1 MSQLIGYTNFNN
13 RGNIYDIIVEGPTGS
28 TGGITGATGISD
40 DINLSNVDNLN
51 GKVNV
56 YGIQKTSS
64 ATAPRA
70 VVGDG
75 TTGHNF
81 QYKDPYTEIDIDNH
95 VISSTQDN
103 GTYATSITVE
113 NLPYPTIDLSTKDYD
128 LDLETHVI
136 SKGGQAAIQYTTI
149 GSGLIHSWEILNG
162 EHFAR
167 EMDQGTYNHILYFN
181 NTPGVDNGHIK
192 HGPPVTTS
200 VALIGNPIHQFVT
213 GGDGN
218 LDFRGMYSPNNTI
231 AFNPTATNIEMEVN
245 IPTGQTSS
253 LRAGVDPTSNPDPI
267 TMGLLLPSGSAE
279 QNLPLT
285 ITPYGI
291 NIADPYIQDS
301 NGDYTVNSNSITVNN
316 EGDYNIS
323 FEILVLGTADQ
334 VDPMVC
340 QVLLQGQTIYNA
352 PPSIADFAL
361 AAAPIPA
368 LSSWTK
374 GWQLTASANSH
385 ITAGEELVLRFLP
398 NNPSGDI
405 CIQIISNISMHRID
419 EGTFIGATGA
429 TGATGPQGPQGPP
442 GPTGAQGPQG
452 DTGPA
457 GASSNGYLNGSYV
470 NTLSPGI
477 NVTNLGM
484 VSSGYG
490 VDVSQVINAIPIN
503 FQVTDTIRS
512 NNCIAQIN
520 DGADTALMTCSSN
533 TAQVYS
539 ADLIQINSGNANV
552 EITNLNNTVTPNV
565 LYYDTSS
572 KLVTYGAATAGP
584 TGATGATGGP
594 QFSIA
599 RILGTT
605 LATGTTGSLGSVT
618 IPANTLTASSQSF
631 RFVTYGTMAANS
643 SGGGINN
650 IAFQINGSTVGTAC
664 SLLSNISSTGSY
676 RMEVYLIAVSY
687 APAAVSYSCSIR
699 FDYEQVLPLASTTS
713 HTQSF
718 LVSGINMGTSCTFGT
733 YVTVMNPNTSISSNC
748 AKCWLE

>member
-64 ATAPRA
+64 ATAPRV

-81 QYKDPYTEIDIDNH
+81 QYVDPHTEIDIDNH

-103 GTYATSITVE
+103 GTYATFVTVE

-218 LDFRGMYSPNNTI
+218 LDFRGMKSPLGTI
-231 AFNPTATNIEMEVN
+231 VFNPTATDIEME
-245 IPTGQTSS
+245 
-253 LRAGVDPTSNPDPI
+253 
-267 TMGLLLPSGSAE
+267 
-279 QNLPLT
+279 
-285 ITPYGI
+285 
-291 NIADPYIQDS
+291 
-301 NGDYTVNSNSITVNN
+301 
-316 EGDYNIS
+316 
-323 FEILVLGTADQ
+323 
-334 VDPMVC
+334 
-340 QVLLQGQTIYNA
+340 
-352 PPSIADFAL
+352 AL
-361 AAAPIPA
+361 
-368 LSSWTK
+368 
-374 GWQLTASANSH
+374 
-385 ITAGEELVLRFLP
+385 
-398 NNPSGDI
+398 
-405 CIQIISNISMHRID
+405 
-419 EGTFIGATGA
+419 GATGA

-442 GPTGAQGPQG
+442 GPTGA
-452 DTGPA
+452 
-457 GASSNGYLNGSYV
+457 
-470 NTLSPGI
+470 
-477 NVTNLGM
+477 
-484 VSSGYG
+484 
-490 VDVSQVINAIPIN
+490 
-503 FQVTDTIRS
+503 
-512 NNCIAQIN
+512 
-520 DGADTALMTCSSN
+520 
-533 TAQVYS
+533 
-539 ADLIQINSGNANV
+539 
-552 EITNLNNTVTPNV
+552 
-565 LYYDTSS
+565 
-572 KLVTYGAATAGP
+572 
-584 TGATGATGGP
+584 TGGP
-594 QFSIA
+594 QFSVA

-631 RFVTYGTMAANS
+631 RFVTYGTMAGGA
-643 SGGGINN
+643 GGGGGNA
-650 IAFQINGSTVGTAC
+650 IAFQINGTTVGTAC
-664 SLLSNISSTGSY
+664 SLVSNISSTGSY

-718 LVSGINMGTSCTFGT
+718 LVSGINMGVPCTFGT

>member
-64 ATAPRA
+64 ATAPRV

-81 QYKDPYTEIDIDNH
+81 QYVDPHTEIDIDNH

-103 GTYATSITVE
+103 GTYATFVTVE

-200 VALIGNPIHQFVT
+200 VALIGNNVHQFVT

-419 EGTFIGATGA
+419 EGAFIGATGA

-442 GPTGAQGPQG
+442 GPTGA
-452 DTGPA
+452 
-457 GASSNGYLNGSYV
+457 
-470 NTLSPGI
+470 
-477 NVTNLGM
+477 
-484 VSSGYG
+484 
-490 VDVSQVINAIPIN
+490 
-503 FQVTDTIRS
+503 
-512 NNCIAQIN
+512 
-520 DGADTALMTCSSN
+520 
-533 TAQVYS
+533 
-539 ADLIQINSGNANV
+539 
-552 EITNLNNTVTPNV
+552 
-565 LYYDTSS
+565 
-572 KLVTYGAATAGP
+572 
-584 TGATGATGGP
+584 TGATGATGP
-594 QFSIA
+594 ASSPFSIA

-618 IPANTLTASSQSF
+618 IPANTLTATSQSF
-631 RFVTYGTMAANS
+631 RFVTYGTMAGGA
-643 SGGGINN
+643 GGGGGNA
-650 IAFQINGSTVGTAC
+650 IAFQINGTTVGTAC
-664 SLLSNISSTGSY
+664 SLVSNISSTGSY

-718 LVSGINMGTSCTFGT
+718 LVSGINMGVPCTFGT